1 MILDK
6 ILFSLHF
13 DCHLSEEVLHYFGSV
28 NYVIRYKNEQETET
42 TEDILLN
49 KIDWVGLW
57 IPLGLKLNFWIALLY
72 FYKSNII
79 GLFSHCKSRLSQD

>member
-28 NYVIRYKNEQETET
+28 NYVIRYKNKQETET
-42 TEDILLN
+42 TEDILL
-49 KIDWVGLW
+49 KISTGLW
-57 IPLGLKLNFWIALLY
+57 IALRLKFNF
-72 FYKSNII
+72 
-79 GLFSHCKSRLSQD
+79 